1 MANENS
7 GQETDK
13 INMYRYKKQQ
23 TFSKKTRSRRE
34 TPVDA
39 PKFTAEYLS
48 DKRCVCQV
56 ILNKRQYTGNIRCS
70 ECKILFTKCNEFL
83 LCDGGDMND
92 ITYYSHHS
100 ALCGKCYSDV
110 I

>member
-1 MANENS
+1 MII
-7 GQETDK
+7 QDK
-13 INMYRYKKQQ
+13 INKL
-23 TFSKKTRSRRE
+23 RSVE
-34 TPVDA
+34 TIDI
-39 PKFTAEYLS
+39 
-48 DKRCVCQV
+48 DD
-56 ILNKRQYTGNIRCS
+56 G
-70 ECKILFTKCNEFL
+70 KILFTKCNEFL